1 MREPIIIQAGMGVAV
16 SDWHLANAVARLGG
30 LGVVSGTSLD
40 NVFVRRL
47 QNGDQGGH
55 VRRALAAFPLPE
67 VAERLLAKYHVAA
80 KKPDTPYARVP
91 LLTAQPARESVEL
104 LVAANFVETF
114 LAKEG
119 HSGLVG
125 INYLEKVQLPHLPSL
140 YGAMLAGVDY
150 VLMGAGIPREIPAV
164 LDHLSHGQDT
174 TYGLFVEGAQPG
186 DDFRLRFSPEEFM
199 GDRLPRALKRPKFLA
214 IIASTTLATL
224 LARKVSPPV
233 DGFVIEAPTA
243 GGHNAPPRGKG
254 QFNSRG
260 EPVYGERDEVDLKTI
275 AALGLPFWLAGSRGS
290 PEDVALALENGA
302 AGVQVGTAFALSRDS
317 GLHAPLREQLVAR
330 ILSGTLDIFTD
341 PRGSPTGFPF
351 KVARLEGTLSD
362 PEVAAKR
369 TRICDLG
376 YLRDPYRKPDGSLGY
391 RCASEPV
398 DAFVKKGGKIEETVG
413 RLCLCNGMQAN
424 IGLGQWQATSERE
437 LPLLTLG
444 DNIECVRR
452 LVSRHGPSYGAR
464 QVFDF
469 LAQGIHL
476 DRSQG
481 LELEP
486 EL

>member
-16 SDWHLANAVARLGG
+16 SDWHLANEVARIGG

-47 QNGDQGGH
+47 QNGDPGGH
-55 VRRALAAFPLPE
+55 VRRALKAFPLE
-67 VAERLLAKYHVAA
+67 DVAERLLAKYYLAD
-80 KKPDTPYARVP
+80 KKPEMPYARVP
-91 LLTAQPARESVEL
+91 LLTAQPTRESQEL
-104 LVAANFVETF
+104 LVAANFVEVF

-164 LDHLSHGQDT
+164 LDTLSRNQET
-174 TYGLFVEGAQPG
+174 SYSLFVEGAVAG
-186 DDFRLRFSPEEFM
+186 DDYRLHFSPSTFM
-199 GDRLPRALKRPKFLA
+199 GENLPAKLKRPKFLG
-214 IIASTTLATL
+214 IIASTTLAML
-224 LARKVSPPV
+224 LAKKVSPPV

-254 QFNSRG
+254 QFNTRG
-260 EPVYGERDEVDLKTI
+260 EPVYGERDEVDLKVI
-275 AALGLPFWLAGSRGS
+275 ASFGLPFWIAGSRGT
-290 PEDVALALENGA
+290 PEDVTFALENGA

-317 GLHAPLREQLVAR
+317 GLWAPLRAKLLAK
-330 ILSGTLDIFTD
+330 ILNGTLDIFTD

-362 PEVAAKR
+362 PALAAKR

-376 YLRDPYRKPDGSLGY
+376 YLREPYRKADGSLGY

-398 DAFVKKGGKIEETVG
+398 DAFVKKGGKLEDTVG

-424 IGLGQWQATSERE
+424 IGLGQWQATGEFE
-437 LPLLTLG
+437 LPILTLG
-444 DNIECVRR
+444 DNLDCVRR
-452 LVSRHGPSYGAR
+452 LVGVHGEAYSAR

-469 LAQGIHL
+469 LRQGIHT

-481 LELEP
+481 LELQP
-486 EL
+486 EV